1 MPYSLIVLGIVLGS
15 FLLIPLV
22 AESCSK
28 ANSRIDP
35 NPNQNIEEEA
45 IRNEDGSWA
54 VRCPRCKTMNQIVSD
69 QGSTECWVWGC
80 KTIVKIPD

>member
-1 MPYSLIVLGIVLGS
+1 MP
-15 FLLIPLV
+15 FLLIVFIALLLTPLV
-22 AESCSK
+22 AESCSN
-28 ANSRIDP
+28 ANSKKEP
-35 NPNQNIEEEA
+35 YSNQNIEEEA